1 MIDEWRSK
9 KPWRI
14 LCEVYGKMIAMVI
27 QHWLLLWGCWHDPHR
42 SFVKAAEIVRQSTR
56 RLIDALH
63 AQKETKQM
71 QQALQ
76 AIKKEMRSGCRL
88 NTRLA
93 HPNTSQLLLDGLDW
107 HLTLT

>member
-1 MIDEWRSK
+1 
-9 KPWRI
+9 
-14 LCEVYGKMIAMVI
+14 
-27 QHWLLLWGCWHDPHR
+27 
-42 SFVKAAEIVRQSTR
+42 
-56 RLIDALH
+56 
-63 AQKETKQM
+63 M
-71 QQALQ
+71 QQAFQ